1 MGLVIPDPD
10 PDFLPIPDPGS
21 RGQKGTGSRIRKTSV
36 PAADTG
42 CVEGVET
49 LVDTGAVAAVVD
61 ELVLA
66 AQLVVEDGGL
76 VLSHVV
82 AVPVCPVRSGRNIR
96 FSPCKGR
103 T

>member
-1 MGLVIPDPD
+1 LTLFFGGGGGGGAFVLFVPD
-10 PDFLPIPDPGS
+10 
-21 RGQKGTGSRIRKTSV
+21 
-36 PAADTG
+36 ANTG

-49 LVDTGAVAAVVD
+49 LVDTGAMAAVVD

-82 AVPVCPVRSGRNIR
+82 AVPVRPVGYQIEISDFHHAMG
-96 FSPCKGR
+96 
-103 T
+103 TLTQLL